1 MDMIATDGHAL
12 PLMATALIATDG
24 LPPQVMMTPR
34 SSASPGGVTSPLGD
48 AYQPPP
54 PPQTHLHDGTAVS
67 VIDSALDELTIFIGA
82 QMVRT
87 HLRERVS
94 LRLYSRTL
102 PPTFSPGDPS
112 TLSAS
117 ECI

>member
-1 MDMIATDGHAL
+1 
-12 PLMATALIATDG
+12 
-24 LPPQVMMTPR
+24 MTPR

-117 ECI
+117 ECIRVHLNASECIRVHLRVSECI

>member
-1 MDMIATDGHAL
+1 
-12 PLMATALIATDG
+12 
-24 LPPQVMMTPR
+24 MTPR
-34 SSASPGGVTSPLGD
+34 LSASPGGVTSPLGAVPG

-112 TLSAS
+112 ESIRVHTSAF
-117 ECI
+117 ECIRVHLSSYECI